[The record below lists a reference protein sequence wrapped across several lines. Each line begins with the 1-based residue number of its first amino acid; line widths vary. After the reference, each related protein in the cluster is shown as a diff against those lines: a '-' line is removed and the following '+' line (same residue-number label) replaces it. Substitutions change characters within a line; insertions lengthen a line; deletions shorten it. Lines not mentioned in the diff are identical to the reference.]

1 MTGKIL
7 SDVNK
12 AVLKAF
18 MKKAVGDELT
28 KKEAEKLGVEKEYLD
43 LADDLDVEDIEF
55 DDVFDNKSLQEK
67 FAVMYVAEQ
76 DKKPEAK
83 DKEEEKK
90 EQTRVNGKN
99 GAGI

>member
-43 LADDLDVEDIEF
+43 LADDLDVEDIHK
-55 DDVFDNKSLQEK
+55 DNKVKEVK
-67 FAVMYVAEQ
+67 ICCYVCSR
-76 DKKPEAK
+76 
-83 DKEEEKK
+83 
-90 EQTRVNGKN
+90 TR
-99 GAGI
+99 